1 MIERLK
7 GFAKEAGDSEDIE
20 FRKILILLIA
30 SACCVCGIAWSLLYV
45 FVFGF
50 GLSALLPFL
59 FVVIVGVAIAIA
71 HATKKYM
78 ILVYVQLTCITWIS
92 ALLQWSIGTIDQ
104 SGFVTAWSFL
114 GPIGALIFLPR
125 RKAFFW
131 MAQFLIIIVASAVF
145 EPVIGEKHYVSDE
158 IRAVFYIMNIA
169 TPLTVAFSASAWFAN
184 TIQNEKKRSDNL
196 LLNIL
201 PAEVASEL
209 KADGKVVPKYLE
221 HATVIFSD
229 FKGFTQLSESLPA
242 DEIVNELNFCFSAFD
257 EITSKYNIEKIK
269 TIGDSYMA
277 IGGGINN
284 RDCPPCNV
292 VKAGL
297 EMQEF
302 IINRKKT
309 REQQGFKGFEMRV
322 GINSGHLVAGVVG
335 VKKFQ
340 YDVWGD
346 TVNIASRMESSGE
359 VGRVNISGVTY
370 DLIKDKF
377 VCQYRGKLPAKG
389 KGDMDMY
396 FVLDR
401 NSSKSINESKDF
413 LAATNYILTK
423 LKNELP
429 KTLFYHGVHHT
440 NDVHDTA
447 LSLAKQEAVNDSDI
461 ELLEIATL
469 FHDSGYT
476 VQAHGHE
483 QIGCGIAKD
492 ALPKFGYTEAEIEK
506 ICGMIMA
513 TKIPQSPKTKL
524 EEIICDADL
533 DYLGRDDFETVSESL
548 YKELNHNKPISRE
561 QWLKLEIEF
570 LEGHTYFTT
579 TSRKLRNEK
588 KAYYLKLLKD
598 SLSNKTQ

>member
-1 MIERLK
+1 MIDRLK
-7 GFAKEAGDSEDIE
+7 GFAKENGDSEDIE
-20 FRKILILLIA
+20 FRKILILLIS
-30 SACCVCGIAWSLLYV
+30 SACCLCGIAWSLLYV
-45 FVFGF
+45 AVFGF

-59 FVVIVGVAIAIA
+59 FVVIVGATIVIA
-71 HATKKYM
+71 HVTKKYM
-78 ILVYVQLTCITWIS
+78 LLVYAQLTCITWIS
-92 ALLQWSIGTIDQ
+92 AFLQWSIGTIDQ

-125 RKAFFW
+125 RQAFFW
-131 MAQFLIIIVASAVF
+131 MAQFLFIIVVSAFF
-145 EPVIGEKHYVSDE
+145 EPVIGEKHFVSNQ
-158 IRAVFYIMNIA
+158 IRAIFYIMNIA

-184 TIQNEKKRSDNL
+184 TIQNERKRSDNL

-229 FKGFTQLSESLPA
+229 FKGFTQLSETLPA
-242 DEIVNELNFCFSAFD
+242 NEIVNELNFCFSAFD
-257 EITSKYNIEKIK
+257 EITSKYSIEKIK

-284 RDCPPCNV
+284 KDCPPCNV
-292 VKAGL
+292 VNAGL
-297 EMQEF
+297 EMQDF

-359 VGRVNISGVTY
+359 VGKVNISGATY
-370 DLIKDKF
+370 NLIRDKF
-377 VCQYRGKLPAKG
+377 ACEYRGKLPAKG

-396 FVLDR
+396 FVL
-401 NSSKSINESKDF
+401 SKTETQHLLNQKRYQESKKF
-413 LAATNYILTK
+413 ILTK
-423 LKNELP
+423 LANELP
-429 KTLFYHGVHHT
+429 KTLPYHGVHHT
-440 NDVHDTA
+440 HDVHDVA
-447 LSLAKQEAVNDSDI
+447 LSLAKQEAINDSDI
-461 ELLEIATL
+461 ELLKVATL

-483 QIGCGIAKD
+483 QIGCAIAKD
-492 ALPKFGYTEAEIEK
+492 TLPKFGYTVEEIEK

-533 DYLGRDDFETVSESL
+533 DYLGRDDFETVSENL

-570 LEGHTYFTT
+570 LEGHTYFTA
-579 TSRKLRNEK
+579 TSRKLRNEM
-588 KAYYLKLLKD
+588 KAHHLKLVKENLV
-598 SLSNKTQ
+598 NKTT